1 MTESPEQPEPGQNPT
16 DDELDVEGPNEG
28 ETGHQP
34 DPDEQDT
41 AADPS

>member
-1 MTESPEQPEPGQNPT
+1 MTESPESTEPGQNPT

-28 ETGHQP
+28 EPGHQP

>member
-1 MTESPEQPEPGQNPT
+1 MTESPQSPEPGQNPT
-16 DDELDVEGPNEG
+16 DDDIEVEGPNEG
-28 ETGHQP
+28 EPGHQP